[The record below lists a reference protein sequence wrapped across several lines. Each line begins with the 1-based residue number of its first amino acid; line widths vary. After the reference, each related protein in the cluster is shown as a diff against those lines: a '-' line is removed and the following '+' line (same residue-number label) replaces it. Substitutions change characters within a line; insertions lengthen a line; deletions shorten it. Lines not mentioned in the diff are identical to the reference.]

1 MFLKARSPEQRS
13 EWEGRAPGLAGGD
26 QRGQHPH
33 QEHHRQAQ
41 EREEGPPAQDEGGG
55 ETCRILCLSS
65 CIKQFYFRMRTVESL
80 CPSWRR
86 APAPCS
92 RAPSR
97 SPPWAPSGSITWVLC
112 LISRG
117 AMMRLRVIERGGW
130 CRRSHDRVHQRWQWW
145 RPPRLPP
152 GHQLPPASR
161 ADLAPGGWH
170 GLGEQLLRPTASL
183 ASLPAATQLTTPCL
197 CPLWHSSFV
206 QTLCQYS
213 CVIMSFRF

>member
-1 MFLKARSPEQRS
+1 MSEKDAHLAWLEATSEGNIHTRSTIDRL
-13 EWEGRAPGLAGGD
+13 RK
-26 QRGQHPH
+26 
-33 QEHHRQAQ
+33 
-41 EREEGPPAQDEGGG
+41 ERRDLLLRMKEEVRHAELQ
-55 ETCRILCLSS
+55 CLSR

-112 LISRG
+112 LISSG
-117 AMMRLRVIERGGW
+117 AMMRFRFIERGGW

-206 QTLCQYS
+206 QTLCQYP
-213 CVIMSFRF
+213 CVMSFRF